1 MIVQCPN
8 CKSQYDVQTN
18 GSSDGISIRCG
29 VCGTVINT
37 NQHITITPLDNSNGG
52 YLPQR
57 RNRSSKGLWFLLI
70 AVIIVGVMIL
80 TKPEKEKH
88 VEKISELLMEI
99 MQEKASSEDNEM
111 AKGLMMMMGSNKV
124 NSFVDT
130 NTYINDY
137 IFFNVGHLKADG
149 EDKTAT
155 IGIFNTVILLVE
167 PKDNL

>member
-1 MIVQCPN
+1 MICPKCGCN
-8 CKSQYDVQTN
+8 ITTADEIIVTSVPTQTMYARPAKKG
-18 GSSDGISIRCG
+18 GSTWKWILG
-29 VCGTVINT
+29 
-37 NQHITITPLDNSNGG
+37 
-52 YLPQR
+52 
-57 RNRSSKGLWFLLI
+57 I
-70 AVIIVGVMIL
+70 AVFLFAIMIL

-99 MQEKASSEDNEM
+99 MQEKASSEENEI
-111 AKGLMMMMGSNKV
+111 AEGLLMMMGSTKV